1 MNIDH
6 LRVQLDEIERRA
18 EETHDAIERQRIV
31 AECTLLE
38 RSIAVVEDDLQR
50 EIAALE
56 ALRKRLRRVR
66 ARG

>member
-18 EETHDAIERQRIV
+18 EETRDAFELRRIV
-31 AECTLLE
+31 AECTMLE
-38 RSIAVVEDDLQR
+38 RSIAIVEEDLQR

-56 ALRKRLRRVR
+56 ALRKRVRRVR